1 MSLLHELISTA
12 AVDAPQRRA
21 LVTDDGT
28 TVTFAEFDRQIRGV
42 AGWVAARTAPG
53 DRVAVVADNSAAY
66 AQVYYAVPRSGRIL
80 TLINQRLNPTEQA
93 AQLATAAPTLLL
105 GDERYLS
112 ALPGT
117 GAPAVAFESAQ
128 WFDSAQWQAAPTSA
142 LPFDDAAGPDDPAW
156 LLFTSG
162 STGIPKAVV
171 HSHRSIL
178 SAVWGSV
185 EGRSV
190 PPGGVY
196 LLPFPMCHIA
206 GYNLL
211 VQHAVAATVVLCG
224 QFRPE
229 SFAQL
234 VRRHEVTSCS
244 LAPTMLHALLAHL
257 DRTGTDLPTLTAIA
271 YGSAAMPLDLLRRA
285 IDRLGADFH
294 QGYGMTETGGNI
306 TFLGPDDHRSG
317 AADRPELLTS
327 AGYPHRGVEIGIAA
341 PSGDLLPCGQVGEIV
356 VRGPQV
362 TPGYWPDG
370 VSTESGWLHTGDV
383 GRTDADGRLFV
394 VDRLK
399 DIIVTGGENVSSRE
413 VEDAL
418 SDHPAVDQVAVVA
431 VPDDYWGEAVCAVV
445 VPAEGSEPTAAELIG
460 HVRGAI
466 AGFKRP
472 RVVLFTEAIPLTA
485 NGKVAKDRVRA
496 FARAA
501 VLGGAEDSSQDGHDP
516 AQFPGPGDDRPE

>member
-1 MSLLHELISTA
+1 MTLLHELVSA
-12 AVDAPQRRA
+12 AAAGTPERRA
-21 LVTDDGT
+21 VVSDNGT
-28 TVTFAEFDRQIRGV
+28 TASFAEFDRQIRGV
-42 AGWVAARTAPG
+42 AGWVAARTDPG

-66 AQVYYAVPRSGRIL
+66 AQLYYAVPRAGRVL
-80 TLINQRLNPTEQA
+80 TLINQRLSPAEQA
-93 AQLATAAPTLLL
+93 AQLVTAAPSLLL

-112 ALPGT
+112 ALARTGT
-117 GAPAVAFESAQ
+117 PVKQAIAFDDE
-128 WFDSAQWQAAPTSA
+128 QWQTAPGA
-142 LPFDDAAGPDDPAW
+142 DLPCQDVASPEDPAW

-162 STGIPKAVV
+162 STGVPKAVV

-178 SAVWGSV
+178 TAVRGSV

-190 PPGGVY
+190 QPGGVY
-196 LLPFPMCHIA
+196 LLPFPMCHVA
-206 GYNLL
+206 GYNML
-211 VQHAVAATVVLCG
+211 VQHAVAATVVLCA

-229 SFAQL
+229 GFAEL
-234 VRRHEVTSCS
+234 VRTNGVTSCS
-244 LAPTMLHALLAHL
+244 LAPTMLHSLLGHL
-257 DRTGTDLPTLTAIA
+257 SSTGTDLPSLESIA

-285 IDRLGADFH
+285 IEVLGVDFH

-317 AADRPELLTS
+317 AAGRPELLTS
-327 AGYPHRGVEIGIAA
+327 AGYPHRGVEIGIASPA
-341 PSGDLLPCGQVGEIV
+341 GDLLPAGHVGEIV
-356 VRGPQV
+356 VRGAQV

-370 VSTESGWLHTGDV
+370 VTTEDGWLHTGDM
-383 GRTDADGRLFV
+383 GRTDPDGRLFV

-418 SDHPAVDQVAVVA
+418 SGHPAVDQVAVVA

-445 VPAEGSEPTAAELIG
+445 VPVPGHRPTAEELVD
-460 HVRGAI
+460 HVRTEI

-472 RVVLFTEAIPLTA
+472 RVVLFTEALPLTG

-496 FARAA
+496 FARTA
-501 VLGGAEDSSQDGHDP
+501 LDRDGAKD
-516 AQFPGPGDDRPE
+516 A

>member
-1 MSLLHELISTA
+1 MTLLHELISA
-12 AVDAPQRRA
+12 AAAAAPQRRA
-21 LVTDDGT
+21 VVTDDGT
-28 TVTFAEFDRQIRGV
+28 TATFAEFDRQIRGV

-66 AQVYYAVPRSGRIL
+66 AQLYYALPRSGRVL
-80 TLINQRLNPTEQA
+80 TLINQRLSPAEQA
-93 AQLATAAPTLLL
+93 GQLVTAAPSLLL

-112 ALPGT
+112 ALAGT
-117 GAPAVAFESAQ
+117 GAPVEQAIAFEDERWRTASAA
-128 WFDSAQWQAAPTSA
+128 D
-142 LPFDDAAGPDDPAW
+142 LPCPEVTNPDDPAW

-162 STGIPKAVV
+162 STGVPKAVV

-178 SAVWGSV
+178 TAVWGSV

-206 GYNLL
+206 GYNML
-211 VQHAVAATVVLCG
+211 VQHAVAATVVLCA

-229 SFAQL
+229 GFAQL
-234 VRRHEVTSCS
+234 VRTHAVTSCS
-244 LAPTMLHALLAHL
+244 LAPTMLHALLGHL
-257 DRTGTDLPTLTAIA
+257 TRTGTDLPTLTAIA

-285 IDRLGADFH
+285 IEMLGVDFH

-306 TFLGPDDHRSG
+306 TFLGPDDHRAG
-317 AADRPELLTS
+317 ATDRPELLTS
-327 AGYPHRGVEIGIAA
+327 AGYPHRDVEIGIAA
-341 PSGDLLPCGQVGEIV
+341 PSGDLLPPGQVGEIV
-356 VRGPQV
+356 VRGAQV
-362 TPGYWPDG
+362 TPGYWPGG
-370 VSTESGWLHTGDV
+370 VSTDNGWLHTGDM
-383 GRTDADGRLFV
+383 GRTDPDGRLFV

-413 VEDAL
+413 VEDVL
-418 SDHPAVDQVAVVA
+418 SGHPAVDQVAVVA

-445 VPAEGSEPTAAELIG
+445 VPVPGHRPTAEELVD
-460 HVRGAI
+460 HVRTEI

-472 RVVLFTEAIPLTA
+472 RIVLFTEALPLTG

-501 VLGGAEDSSQDGHDP
+501 VDRGDTQD
-516 AQFPGPGDDRPE
+516 A

>member
-1 MSLLHELISTA
+1 MSLLHELISVA
-12 AVDAPQRRA
+12 AAGTPRRQA
-21 LVTDDGT
+21 VVGDDGT
-28 TVTFAEFDRQIRGV
+28 TATFAEFDRQVRGV

-66 AQVYYAVPRSGRIL
+66 AQLYYGVPRSGRVL
-80 TLINQRLNPTEQA
+80 TLMNQRLSPAEQV
-93 AQLATAAPTLLL
+93 AQLATARPTLLL
-105 GDERYLS
+105 GDDRYLS
-112 ALPGT
+112 ALTGT
-117 GAPAVAFESAQ
+117 AAPAVAFGSAE
-128 WFDSAQWQAAPTSA
+128 WQAAPASD
-142 LPFDDAAGPDDPAW
+142 LPFADDAGPDDPAW

-162 STGIPKAVV
+162 STGVPKAVL
-171 HSHRSIL
+171 HSHHSIL
-178 SAVWGSV
+178 TAVWGSV

-190 PPGGVY
+190 QPAGVY

-206 GYNLL
+206 GYNML
-211 VQHAVAATVVLCG
+211 VQHAVAATVVLCA

-234 VRRHEVTSCS
+234 VRAHRVTSCS
-244 LAPTMLHALLAHL
+244 LAPTMLHALLGYL
-257 DRTGTDLPTLTAIA
+257 ERTATDLPTLNTVA

-285 IDRLGADFH
+285 IEVLGVDFH

-306 TFLGPDDHRSG
+306 TFLGPDDHRAG
-317 AADRPELLTS
+317 AAGRPELLTS
-327 AGYPHRGVEIGIAA
+327 AGHPHRAVEIGIAD
-341 PSGDLLPCGQVGEIV
+341 PDGGLVPTGQVGKVGEIL
-356 VRGPQV
+356 VRGAQV

-370 VSTESGWLHTGDV
+370 AGTEDGWLHTGDM

-418 SDHPAVDQVAVVA
+418 SGHPGVDQVAVVA

-445 VPAEGSEPTAAELIG
+445 VPVPGRQPTADELIG
-460 HVRGAI
+460 HARGII

-472 RVVLFTEAIPLTA
+472 RVVLFTESLPLTG

-501 VLGGAEDSSQDGHDP
+501 VLSGTENA
-516 AQFPGPGDDRPE
+516 

>member
-1 MSLLHELISTA
+1 MSLLHELVSA
-12 AVDAPQRRA
+12 AAAGTPHRPAV
-21 LVTDDGT
+21 VTDDGT
-28 TVTFAEFDRQIRGV
+28 TATFSEFDRQTLGV

-66 AQVYYAVPRSGRIL
+66 AQLYYGVPRSGRIL
-80 TLINQRLNPTEQA
+80 TLINQRLSPAEQA

-112 ALPGT
+112 ALAHT
-117 GAPAVAFESAQ
+117 GAPDVAFESEQ
-128 WFDSAQWQAAPTSA
+128 WRAAP
-142 LPFDDAAGPDDPAW
+142 AAGLPLDHEVVPDDPAW

-162 STGIPKAVV
+162 STGVPKAVV

-178 SAVWGSV
+178 TAVWGSV
-185 EGRSV
+185 AGRSV
-190 PPGGVY
+190 QPGGVY

-206 GYNLL
+206 GYNML
-211 VQHAVAATVVLCG
+211 VQHAVAATVVLCA

-229 SFAQL
+229 GFAHL
-234 VRRHEVTSCS
+234 VRTHGVTSCS
-244 LAPTMLHALLAHL
+244 LAPTMLHSLLGHL
-257 DRTGTDLPTLTAIA
+257 ERTGTDLPTLTAIA

-285 IDRLGADFH
+285 IDTLGVDFH

-306 TFLGPDDHRSG
+306 TFLGPDDHRAG

-327 AGYPHRGVEIGIAA
+327 AGYPHRDVEIGITD
-341 PSGDLLPCGQVGEIV
+341 PDGGLLPPGQVGEIV
-356 VRGPQV
+356 VRGAQV
-362 TPGYWPDG
+362 TPRYWPDG
-370 VSTESGWLHTGDV
+370 TSTEAGWLRTGDM
-383 GRTDADGRLFV
+383 GRTDTDGRLFV

-418 SDHPAVDQVAVVA
+418 SGHPGVDQVAVVA

-445 VPAEGSEPTAAELIG
+445 VPSPGRRPTADELIG
-460 HVRGAI
+460 HVRGMI

-472 RVVLFTEAIPLTA
+472 RMVLFTEALPLTG

-496 FARAA
+496 FARTA
-501 VLGGAEDSSQDGHDP
+501 VLGGAQIT
-516 AQFPGPGDDRPE
+516 

>member
-1 MSLLHELISTA
+1 MTLLHELISA
-12 AVDAPQRRA
+12 AAAGAPQRRA
-21 LVTDDGT
+21 VVTDDGT
-28 TVTFAEFDRQIRGV
+28 TATFAEFDRQIRGV

-66 AQVYYAVPRSGRIL
+66 AQLYYAVPRSARVL
-80 TLINQRLNPTEQA
+80 TLINQRLSPAEQA
-93 AQLATAAPTLLL
+93 AQLVTAAPSLLL

-112 ALPGT
+112 ALAGA
-117 GAPAVAFESAQ
+117 GAPVEQAIAFEDEQ
-128 WFDSAQWQAAPTSA
+128 WRTAPAAD
-142 LPFDDAAGPDDPAW
+142 LPCPDVTNPDDPAW

-162 STGIPKAVV
+162 STGVPKAVA

-178 SAVWGSV
+178 TAVWGSV

-206 GYNLL
+206 GYNIL
-211 VQHAVAATVVLCG
+211 VQHAVAATVVLCA

-229 SFAQL
+229 GFAQL
-234 VRRHEVTSCS
+234 VRTHGVTSCS
-244 LAPTMLHALLAHL
+244 LAPTMLHSLLGHL
-257 DRTGTDLPTLTAIA
+257 DHTGTGLPSLTAIA

-285 IDRLGADFH
+285 IEMLGVDFH

-306 TFLGPDDHRSG
+306 TFLGPDDHRAG

-327 AGYPHRGVEIGIAA
+327 AGYPHRDVEIGIAA
-341 PSGDLLPCGQVGEIV
+341 PSGDLLPSGQVGEIV
-356 VRGPQV
+356 VRGAQV
-362 TPGYWPDG
+362 TPGYWPGG
-370 VSTESGWLHTGDV
+370 VTTENGWLHTGDM
-383 GRTDADGRLFV
+383 GRTDPDGRLFV

-413 VEDAL
+413 VEDVL
-418 SDHPAVDQVAVVA
+418 SGHPAVDQVAVVA

-445 VPAEGSEPTAAELIG
+445 VPVPGLRPTAEELVD
-460 HVRGAI
+460 HVRTEI

-472 RVVLFTEAIPLTA
+472 RVVLFTEGLPLTG
-485 NGKVAKDRVRA
+485 NGKVAKDQVRA

-501 VLGGAEDSSQDGHDP
+501 VDRGGTQD
-516 AQFPGPGDDRPE
+516 A

>member
-1 MSLLHELISTA
+1 MTLLHELISA
-12 AVDAPQRRA
+12 AAAGAPQRRA
-21 LVTDDGT
+21 VVTDDGAT
-28 TVTFAEFDRQIRGV
+28 ATFAEFDRQIRGV

-66 AQVYYAVPRSGRIL
+66 AQLYYAVPRSGRVL
-80 TLINQRLNPTEQA
+80 TLINQRLSPAEQA
-93 AQLATAAPTLLL
+93 AQLSTAAPSLLL

-112 ALPGT
+112 ALAGT
-117 GAPAVAFESAQ
+117 GAPVEQTIAFEDERWRTASAT
-128 WFDSAQWQAAPTSA
+128 D
-142 LPFDDAAGPDDPAW
+142 LPCPDVTNPDEPAW

-162 STGIPKAVV
+162 STGVPKAVV

-178 SAVWGSV
+178 TAVWGSV

-206 GYNLL
+206 GYNML
-211 VQHAVAATVVLCG
+211 VQHAVAATVVLCA

-234 VRRHEVTSCS
+234 VRTHGVTSCS
-244 LAPTMLHALLAHL
+244 LAPTMLHSLLGHL
-257 DRTGTDLPTLTAIA
+257 NRTGTDLPSLTAIA

-285 IDRLGADFH
+285 IEMLGVDFH

-306 TFLGPDDHRSG
+306 TFLGPDDHRAG

-327 AGYPHRGVEIGIAA
+327 AGYPHRDVEIGIAA
-341 PSGDLLPCGQVGEIV
+341 PSGDLLPSGLVGEIV
-356 VRGPQV
+356 VRGAQV
-362 TPGYWPDG
+362 TPGYWPGG
-370 VSTESGWLHTGDV
+370 VSTENGWLHTGDM
-383 GRTDADGRLFV
+383 GRTDPDGRLFV

-413 VEDAL
+413 VEDVL
-418 SDHPAVDQVAVVA
+418 SGHPAVDQVAVVA

-445 VPAEGSEPTAAELIG
+445 VPMPGRRPTAEELVD
-460 HVRGAI
+460 HVRTEI

-472 RVVLFTEAIPLTA
+472 RVVLFTEALPLTG

-501 VLGGAEDSSQDGHDP
+501 VDRGGTQD
-516 AQFPGPGDDRPE
+516 A